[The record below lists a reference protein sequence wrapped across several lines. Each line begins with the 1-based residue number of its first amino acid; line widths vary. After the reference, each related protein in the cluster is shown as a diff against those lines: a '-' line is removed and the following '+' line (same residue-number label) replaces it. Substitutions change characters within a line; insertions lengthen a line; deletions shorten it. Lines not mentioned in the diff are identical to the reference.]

1 MTVQEIKT
9 AVTNGKNVYWIN
21 SNYIVTKDNLNQYFI
36 KCIDNNSLVGLTH
49 KNGITLSEDEN
60 KFYIL
65 K

>member
-1 MTVQEIKT
+1 MTAQEIKT
-9 AVTNGKNVYWIN
+9 AVDNGKNVHWIN
-21 SNYIVTKDNLNQYFI
+21 SNYIVTKDNLNQYFV
-36 KCIDNNSLVGLTH
+36 KCIDNNSLVGLTY